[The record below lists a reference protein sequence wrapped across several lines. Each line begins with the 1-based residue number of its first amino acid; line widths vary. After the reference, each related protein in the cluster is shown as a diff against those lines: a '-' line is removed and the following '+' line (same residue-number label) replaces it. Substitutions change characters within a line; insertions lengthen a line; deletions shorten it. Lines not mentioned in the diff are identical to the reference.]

1 MAYFLGRDVLV
12 AITTEHTTV
21 GIDVDNAGVKDTFN
35 ADTGPSATTDTVFA
49 GPKDQDNVVDTP
61 FSGVSAES
69 TVFGTMTGSDA
80 DGNFSNEVTDLTAC
94 DLTIGTVD
102 EDVSYIGQKSTLKAE
117 IKKET
122 SISLTRKKTSNCWDV
137 IFNEARYGVSAAD
150 TYYGTSGPE
159 NPAVSTFGYRVF
171 VLLKQTASTGE
182 SLILPNC
189 QIVGHSV
196 TINADGATEE
206 TLELTT
212 HVSPVVSAISAA
224 AEVAVTTDL

>member
-12 AITTEHTTV
+12 AITTEVTGFGV
-21 GIDVDNAGVKDTFN
+21 DVSNAGAKDCFATG
-35 ADTGPSATTDTVFA
+35 AGPSAATDTVFA
-49 GPKDQDNVVDTP
+49 GPMTRDNIVDTP
-61 FSGVSAES
+61 FTGVSVD
-69 TVFGTMTGSDA
+69 TTLFGTQVGTD
-80 DGNFSNEVTDLTAC
+80 NYFTNEVTDLTAC